1 MAEKRI
7 KARIKIKATKTNF
20 SSTVRKLMAPETN
33 SCSKILKVTQN
44 NCSHLGMWRA
54 CKNTLKI
61 VFFVRKNKKW
71 LHAILQMTMRTGEY
85 STIVSW
91 LLRGRLL
98 ILDSPLSQIIIY
110 GNTLM
115 LLNSKQ
121 EHTPEIRILL
131 EKSDKCFKAV
141 RWKTERKNTIMYR
154 KSQVKSAFMQ
164 IKVSSNQKEI
174 KNMASKIVLRRLW
187 IRIRINKLLLI
198 ILRSTQY

>member
-1 MAEKRI
+1 
-7 KARIKIKATKTNF
+7 
-20 SSTVRKLMAPETN
+20 MAPETN

-121 EHTPEIRILL
+121 EHTPEIRILV

-141 RWKTERKNTIMYR
+141 RWKKNKEKTLSCTEKAKWSLPSCRLKW
-154 KSQVKSAFMQ
+154 AQ
-164 IKVSSNQKEI
+164 IKRKL
-174 KNMASKIVLRRLW
+174 KIWQARLFW
-187 IRIRINKLLLI
+187 GDYGSESELTN
-198 ILRSTQY
+198 YY